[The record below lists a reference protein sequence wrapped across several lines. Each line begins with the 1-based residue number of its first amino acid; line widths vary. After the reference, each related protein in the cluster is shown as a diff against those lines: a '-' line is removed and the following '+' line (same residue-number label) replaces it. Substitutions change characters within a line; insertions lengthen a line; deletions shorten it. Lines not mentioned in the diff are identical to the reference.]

1 MGNVELLL
9 SIKIASGVLTIFFG
23 IVAVLTE
30 TREKGTNKLTNW
42 GKIAIVGI
50 ALLGTFT
57 IIENIVKRI
66 QENEDEIAKIEAKL
80 EEEERIRK
88 QALEAAARF
97 DKNSR
102 LQEENILLATQ
113 ALERLDTSLD
123 NQKEIN
129 KQQSNSLDIQ
139 LHLQSQQSELGKSQ
153 IAIYNRIKKSQYAID
168 KIKVYGL
175 IRSKLYES
183 LKQEILEI
191 CMEDFKR
198 NNTQD
203 TYIKNDS
210 LGIEYSIDTN
220 DDGVKYVST
229 INFRQE
235 SILLDKL
242 PYFKSFC
249 YGIGLEYGF
258 KAKLN
263 NEVDFDPDS
272 LDFIIGSYAYNEKG
286 NCESLLNYEM
296 NYIGKSRTLIRVELS
311 PESGVDSDRFINN
324 YTEPDHIYFRF
335 SSSRIDPNIKKNRAL
350 LSLYDLSNK
359 YLIINTGYFG
369 ISPRDFDIVDLRM
382 EFEGMYQT
390 TLFFNE
396 NDLNKTPRIY
406 PGTSYHHVSSHLFTS
421 YINNEKLFLDALLIN
436 NENTKP

>member
-139 LHLQSQQSELGKSQ
+139 LYLQSQQSELGKSQ
-153 IAIYNRIKKSQYAID
+153 IAIYNRIKKSQ
-168 KIKVYGL
+168 
-175 IRSKLYES
+175 
-183 LKQEILEI
+183 
-191 CMEDFKR
+191 
-198 NNTQD
+198 
-203 TYIKNDS
+203 
-210 LGIEYSIDTN
+210 
-220 DDGVKYVST
+220 
-229 INFRQE
+229 
-235 SILLDKL
+235 
-242 PYFKSFC
+242 
-249 YGIGLEYGF
+249 
-258 KAKLN
+258 
-263 NEVDFDPDS
+263 
-272 LDFIIGSYAYNEKG
+272 
-286 NCESLLNYEM
+286 
-296 NYIGKSRTLIRVELS
+296 
-311 PESGVDSDRFINN
+311 
-324 YTEPDHIYFRF
+324 
-335 SSSRIDPNIKKNRAL
+335 
-350 LSLYDLSNK
+350 
-359 YLIINTGYFG
+359 
-369 ISPRDFDIVDLRM
+369 
-382 EFEGMYQT
+382 
-390 TLFFNE
+390 
-396 NDLNKTPRIY
+396 
-406 PGTSYHHVSSHLFTS
+406 
-421 YINNEKLFLDALLIN
+421 
-436 NENTKP
+436 